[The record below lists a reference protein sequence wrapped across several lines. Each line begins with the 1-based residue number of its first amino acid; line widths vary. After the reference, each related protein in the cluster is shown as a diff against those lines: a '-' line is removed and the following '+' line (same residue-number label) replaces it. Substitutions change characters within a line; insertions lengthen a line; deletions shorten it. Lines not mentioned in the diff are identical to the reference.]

1 MLKRSKNKKIIKN
14 KKISNLIYKKKSLET
29 KINTSKFVIFLI
41 ISHINFVWPC
51 HAYKFNRGDT

>member
-41 ISHINFVWPC
+41 ISHINFV
-51 HAYKFNRGDT
+51 